1 MATLIDRYLYS
12 TVSPTCSPN
21 QKTVYGARRNQ
32 TILID
37 CHLTAQPAV
46 QQFYWRFNN
55 SNDVIDV
62 DERHSQSGKH
72 LSSDGKLISSDGKLI
87 SSDGN
92 ALRSPLHEHV
102 STLKYFVR
110 TDLDYGTLSCWGKNR
125 IGTQSHHCLFNIVPA
140 EIPKSPENC
149 SFSNSSNVS
158 LTISCNPGYDGGLKQ
173 KFIAEIYDSD
183 SMSLVLNLTES
194 RKPTFELLDLE
205 PDKSFIATV
214 YAVNSEGVSEKK
226 ILRGNTDE
234 DFAEKHIAQVSRM

>member
-1 MATLIDRYLYS
+1 MAILIDRYLYS
-12 TVSPTCSPN
+12 TVSPTCSSN
-21 QKTVYGARRNQ
+21 QVTVYGARRNQ

-37 CHLTAQPAV
+37 CHLDAQPTV

-72 LSSDGKLISSDGKLI
+72 IINDGK
-87 SSDGN
+87 
-92 ALRSPLHEHV
+92 ALRSPLNEHV
-102 STLKYFVR
+102 STLKYYVR

-125 IGTQSHHCLFNIVPA
+125 IGTQGRLCLFRIVPA
-140 EIPKSPENC
+140 ENPKSPENC

-158 LTISCNPGYDGGLKQ
+158 LTISCDPGYDGGLKQ
-173 KFIAEIYDSD
+173 KFIAEIYDSV
-183 SMSLVLNLTES
+183 SKSLVLNLTEHK
-194 RKPTFELLDLE
+194 KPIFELVELE

-214 YAVNSEGVSEKK
+214 YAVNSEGASQKK

-234 DFAEKHIAQVSRM
+234 DFAEKHIAQVSRIQFFLLVLLLIPAS